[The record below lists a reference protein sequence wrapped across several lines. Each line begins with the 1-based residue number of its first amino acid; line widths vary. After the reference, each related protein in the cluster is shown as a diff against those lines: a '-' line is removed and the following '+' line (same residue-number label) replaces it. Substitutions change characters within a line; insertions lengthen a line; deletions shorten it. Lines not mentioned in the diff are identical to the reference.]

1 MKIIW
6 KRLDKSVLESTDC
19 IDGKDMDYSLNF
31 FNFFFVY
38 IEFRVLAT

>member
-31 FNFFFVY
+31 LNFFLY
-38 IEFRVLAT
+38 I